1 MPYSFL
7 LINKIKLINSLI
19 DSMKSTPE
27 TGSHQT
33 ALSIQHILFQLLLFE
48 IPAVLQI
55 PLWVLLECPQTQF
68 KVRSLIIN

>member
-27 TGSHQT
+27 TGSRQT

-48 IPAVLQI
+48 IPAGLQI
-55 PLWVLLECPQTQF
+55 PLWVLFEWPQTQF
-68 KVRSLIIN
+68 KLCFLIIN

>member
-1 MPYSFL
+1 
-7 LINKIKLINSLI
+7 
-19 DSMKSTPE
+19 MKSTPE

-68 KVRSLIIN
+68 KLRSLIIN